1 MINKSYPKY
10 ILSNFHISIKTSF
23 EREKSYSFLFS
34 SMLWLRENMI
44 NIVCKILKKF
54 THSHHQVE
62 KSGICR
68 LSVVHLLS

>member
-23 EREKSYSFLFS
+23 ERKNRIRFYFLLCS
-34 SMLWLRENMI
+34 DRENMI
-44 NIVCKILKKF
+44 NIVCKIFKKF

-62 KSGICR
+62 KSAICR